1 MPTFFFLP
9 QEYPSY
15 GPPAPP
21 GGESDRRQTTMRIGI
36 YEVHPVETG
45 RFALDGGAMF
55 GVVPKPLWEKTSPPD
70 EKNRISLAARA
81 LLLQG
86 GGRTVL
92 IDTGNGGKFNEKLR
106 SIYRIEN
113 GASDIVTS
121 LARLGVTPEGVTDV
135 ILTHLHF
142 DHAGGAT
149 TLVNGIAVPA
159 FPRARY
165 YVQAEHWRAAQV
177 PTERDRASFFPDDF
191 LPLRRG
197 EVLQFTEGEGEILP
211 GITVRL
217 VHGHTSALQCPVV
230 SDGRTTLFYCADLV
244 PTSSHVPLPWI
255 MAYDLRPLVT
265 LEEKRRLLAQAA
277 DERWIMFFEHDPAL
291 AAARLTRTDKGIVLG
306 SPVPFE

>member
-1 MPTFFFLP
+1 
-9 QEYPSY
+9 
-15 GPPAPP
+15 
-21 GGESDRRQTTMRIGI
+21 MRIGI

-55 GVVPKPLWEKTSPPD
+55 GVVPKPLWEKTNPPD
-70 EKNRISLAARA
+70 GKNRISLAARA

-92 IDTGNGGKFNEKLR
+92 VDTGNGGKFDEKLR
-106 SIYRIEN
+106 SIYRIEDA
-113 GASDIVTS
+113 ASDIVTS
-121 LARLGVTPEGVTDV
+121 LSGIGVTPGDVTDV

-149 TLVNGIAVPA
+149 TLLKGEVVPA

-191 LPLRRG
+191 LPLRKS
-197 EVLQFTEGEGEILP
+197 EVLEFTEGEGEVLP
-211 GITVRL
+211 GITVRI

-265 LEEKRRLLAQAA
+265 LEEKRRLLSQAA
-277 DERWIMFFEHDPAL
+277 DEGWIMFFEHDPVL
-291 AAARLTRTDKGIVLG
+291 AAARLTRTDKGVVLG
-306 SPVPFE
+306 SPVSFE

>member
-1 MPTFFFLP
+1 
-9 QEYPSY
+9 
-15 GPPAPP
+15 
-21 GGESDRRQTTMRIGI
+21 MRIGN

-55 GVVPKPLWEKTSPPD
+55 GVVPKPLWEKTNPPD
-70 EKNRISLAARA
+70 EKNRIPLAARP
-81 LLLQG
+81 LLIRG

-92 IDTGNGGKFNEKLR
+92 VDTGNGGKFNDKLR
-106 SIYRIEN
+106 SIYSMEN
-113 GASDIVTS
+113 RTSDIVSS
-121 LARLGVTPEGVTDV
+121 LARYGVTPDGVTDV

-149 TLVNGIAVPA
+149 MLLDGDVVPA

-165 YVQAEHWRAAQV
+165 YVQAEHWRAAQA

-191 LPLRRG
+191 LPLQRHG
-197 EVLQFTEGEGEILP
+197 VLEFTEGETEVLP
-211 GITVRL
+211 GITVRP

-277 DERWIMFFEHDPAL
+277 DEDWVMFFEHDPAL
-291 AAARLTRTDKGIVLG
+291 AAARLKRTDKGIVLG
-306 SPVPFE
+306 KPVLLE

>member
-1 MPTFFFLP
+1 MGTSP
-9 QEYPSY
+9 EGSS
-15 GPPAPP
+15 GR
-21 GGESDRRQTTMRIGI
+21 GIWNRQLTTMRIGN

-55 GVVPKPLWEKTSPPD
+55 GVVPKPLWEKTNPPD

-86 GGRTVL
+86 EGRTVL
-92 IDTGNGGKFNEKLR
+92 VDTGNGGKFSEKLK

-113 GASDIVTS
+113 GTSDIVSS
-121 LARLGVTPEGVTDV
+121 LARYGVTPEGVTDV

-149 TLVNGIAVPA
+149 TLLNGEAVPA

-191 LPLRRG
+191 LPLQRG
-197 EVLQFTEGEGEILP
+197 GVLEFTEGEGEVIP
-211 GITVRL
+211 GIAVSL
-217 VHGHTSALQCPVV
+217 VHGHTAALQCPILR
-230 SDGRTTLFYCADLV
+230 DGRTTLFYCADLV
-244 PTSSHVPLPWI
+244 PTSSHVLLPWI

-277 DERWIMFFEHDPAL
+277 DEDWIIFFEHDPTL
-291 AAARLTRTDKGIVLG
+291 AAARVKRTDKGIVLG
-306 SPVPFE
+306 NPVLIE